1 MSAGLALA
9 LAAVAASGAPAA
21 DPRPE
26 LVELRFTGRIEEAMA
41 RAEAVQ
47 AADPEA
53 ARRWG
58 IDYLR
63 GHLLEMLGRPMPA
76 ADAFAQAMGNTPA
89 LEPYGRYRLA
99 CNVERR
105 GHPEVAAGLIA
116 SVVADPPRHLAAEAA
131 DLLHRTLA
139 AGGDCRLLR
148 GVPPSR
154 LAAAQRRLIELAAG
168 DCALRDGEAERARTL
183 YLRLLT
189 EGVEDD
195 PGRLA
200 AERLD
205 GLHRRDEERP
215 DGEAALL
222 LGTAFHQHR
231 RFDRALAYLEPV
243 IGDWSEDHLG
253 DGRFDVAYT
262 AARSRFWREEFPA
275 AVAAFGALAER
286 TSSRSLRAK
295 ALYQHGRALELSGH
309 PGAAAGVYRRAYAA
323 DPHGGWAPSGLF
335 AALRVEWRY
344 GEEER
349 AAELYDALLSQRRWI
364 DTAARASL
372 FLATSDLVRGRSDR
386 AGHWL
391 DFAERAGREVAIET
405 AYWRGRLAE
414 LEGQPD
420 AAVRRYLQALRSDP
434 HHPLAGAAR
443 ERLAGAA
450 LSGPAYAEGNRLA
463 ASGRSDDLYSAW
475 LLLGDESPWGRASI
489 GRLRKRWEDERA
501 AGPLAG
507 IEVLT
512 PPSWPLWHQPLN
524 RPEEM
529 LLALGVWEDGA
540 PAVGEHFPLSSPELA
555 FTSAALLARAGRT
568 RPSIRIVEIL
578 AKRLPSRL
586 PPAAHPIELRR
597 LLYPMAHTEQLVTES
612 LEHGVD
618 PYLLA
623 AIIREESRFD
633 ERALSPASARG
644 LTQFVH
650 PTAVRVGRGIG
661 LERLAPDDLY
671 RPEVSIALGAAYLGE
686 LSRRFRGADH
696 MVVAAYNAGEP
707 QALLWRG
714 YCFSEEPAEYFTK
727 VNFTETRGYL
737 EKVLRSSA
745 HYREIYSRGGLFQP
759 PSPQE
764 RGPAGAP
771 PPSSGPS
778 APRTRP

>member
-9 LAAVAASGAPAA
+9 LAAVATAA

-26 LVELRFTGRIEEAMA
+26 LVELRFTGRTEAALA

-63 GHLLEMLGRPMPA
+63 GHLLELLGRPMPA
-76 ADAFAQAMGNTPA
+76 AEAFAQAMGNTPA

-116 SVVADPPRHLAAEAA
+116 TVVADPPRHLAAEAA
-131 DLLHRTLA
+131 ELFQRTLA

-148 GVPPSR
+148 GVAPSR
-154 LAAAQRRLIELAAG
+154 LADAERRLIELAAG
-168 DCALRDGEAERARTL
+168 DCALRDGDSERARAL
-183 YLRLLT
+183 YLRLLA
-189 EGVEDD
+189 EAVDDD

-205 GLHRRDEERP
+205 ALHRRDGGPPDEE
-215 DGEAALL
+215 EALL
-222 LGTAFHQHR
+222 LGAAFHQHR

-243 IGDWSEDHLG
+243 IEGWPESLG
-253 DGRFDVAYT
+253 DGRFEVAYT

-275 AVAAFGALAER
+275 AVAAFGALAGR

-309 PGAAAGVYRRAYAA
+309 QRAADDAFRRAYSV
-323 DPHGGWAPSGLF
+323 DRLGGWASSALF
-335 AALRVEWRY
+335 AALRVEWRH
-344 GEEER
+344 GDEQP
-349 AAELYDALLSQRRWI
+349 AGELYDALLSQRRWN

-372 FLATSDLVRGRSDR
+372 FLAASDLVRGRSDR

-391 DFAERAGREVAIET
+391 DLAERAGRAVAIEA

-414 LEGQPD
+414 LEGEPD

-434 HHPLAGAAR
+434 HHPLAEAAR
-443 ERLAGAA
+443 ERLAVEG
-450 LSGPAYAEGNRLA
+450 LSGPARAEGTRLA
-463 ASGRSDDLYSAW
+463 ASARSDDLYSAW
-475 LLLGDESPWGRASI
+475 LLLDDDSPWGRAAL
-489 GRLRKRWEDERA
+489 GRLRKRWKDEGA
-501 AGPLAG
+501 AAPLDGVEA
-507 IEVLT
+507 V
-512 PPSWPLWHQPLN
+512 PPASWPLWRQPLN
-524 RPEEM
+524 GPEEM

-555 FTSAALLARAGRT
+555 FTSAALLARSGRT

-578 AKRLPSRL
+578 AQRLPSRL

-597 LLYPMAHTEQLVTES
+597 LLYPIAHADQVVTQA
-612 LEHGVD
+612 LEHNVD

-633 ERALSPASARG
+633 ERALSAASARG

-661 LERLAPDDLY
+661 FERLAPDDLY
-671 RPEVSIALGAAYLGE
+671 RPEVSIALGAAHLGE
-686 LSRRFRGADH
+686 LTRRFRGADH
-696 MVVAAYNAGEP
+696 MVVAAYNAGEA
-707 QALLWRG
+707 QALLWRS
-714 YCFSEEPAEYFTK
+714 YCFSPDPAEYFTK

-737 EKVLRSSA
+737 EKVLRSRA
-745 HYREIYSRGGLFQP
+745 HYREVYGDRRTGPVASP
-759 PSPQE
+759 PN
-764 RGPAGAP
+764 
-771 PPSSGPS
+771 
-778 APRTRP
+778 